1 MCFIRNAVQ
10 MHWKN
15 QQHPYYL
22 ILIPFFFFLGSCE
35 FDELDLETDTFG
47 IRHDLDLTDY
57 ENLGQNRGNY
67 ISGNDYPDFESVCAL
82 TYIRDGEPIDA
93 SGVLIAPQWV
103 LTAGHNL
110 VSGDESFPDPFET
123 EMEIYFG
130 DDFMNPSQTIS
141 VDEVILH
148 PGWIPNQGEGR
159 EAAVDV
165 ALLKLS
171 KPVTNVTPASYVST
185 TVTLLDQKI
194 FVCGF
199 GDYAEALDSDELY
212 SQKHA
217 FENVLDRYVTNMTL
231 DYNYIGMDQY
241 KGGIMGCDFDS
252 PLEYANTLDEESVNS
267 SNVEVEAL
275 GSGNSDENPLD
286 LEGTTVP
293 GDSGCPA
300 FIRINGSWTVI
311 GITSSGSTD
320 SNYGDVAIF
329 SLVTSHQDWINTIL

>member
-1 MCFIRNAVQ
+1 MNLR
-10 MHWKN
+10 HLS
-15 QQHPYYL
+15 P
-22 ILIPFFFFLGSCE
+22 ILFLGIIVLLASCE
-35 FDELDLETDTFG
+35 LDEFDLQETTFG
-47 IRHDLDLTDY
+47 IRHDMNLTDY
-57 ENLGQNRGNY
+57 ENLGQNRGEF
-67 ISGNDYPDFESVCAL
+67 ISGSEYPDFESVCAL
-82 TYIRDGEPIDA
+82 NYLRDGDEIDA

-110 VSGDESFPDPFET
+110 VSGDESFPDPLET
-123 EMEIYFG
+123 EMVIFFG
-130 DDFMNPSQTIS
+130 DDFMNPSITVA

-171 KPVTNVTPASYVST
+171 RPITEITPANLSST
-185 TVTLLDQKI
+185 MSGLLDQKI

-199 GDYAEALDSDELY
+199 GDYSQILDSDEIY

-217 FENVLDRYVTNMTL
+217 FENIIDRYVINMTL
-231 DYNYIGMDQY
+231 DYEFSGDQTYTGGM
-241 KGGIMGCDFDS
+241 MGCDFDS
-252 PLEYANTLDEESVNS
+252 PVEYSNSLDEESVNS
-267 SNVEVEAL
+267 TNVEVMAL
-275 GSGNSDENPLD
+275 GAGDSDPDPLE

-300 FIRINGSWTVI
+300 FAKINGNWAVV

-329 SLVTSHQDWINTIL
+329 SFVSSHYKWVQSVIAN